1 MDNRFLRT
9 EMLIGK
15 ENLDKLRNS
24 RIAVFGIGGVGGYA
38 CEALARCGIGS
49 FLLVDSDTV
58 SETNINRQIIANTST
73 VGRPKTEVMKERML
87 EINPEIKIEIR
98 DCFFLPENAD
108 TFDLGGFDYIIDA
121 VDTLTAKLTLIEKA
135 KKENTPIICAMGAGN
150 KLDPTAFK
158 VEDIYATQV
167 CPLAKRMRKECRSRG
182 IDSLKVVYSEE
193 EPRKPFGEAARTA
206 SAERS
211 PDAPR
216 RDLPGSISFVPPAVG
231 LIIASEVVKDLI
243 TLPD

>member
-1 MDNRFLRT
+1 
-9 EMLIGK
+9 MLIGK
-15 ENLDKLRNS
+15 ENLDKLS
-24 RIAVFGIGGVGGYA
+24 KSKIAVFGIGGVGGYV
-38 CEALARCGIGS
+38 CEALARSGIGS

-58 SETNINRQIIANTST
+58 SETNINRQIIATVKT

-87 EINPEIKIEIR
+87 EINPDAKIEIR

-108 TFDLGGFDYIIDA
+108 TFDLGSFDYVIDA
-121 VDTLTAKLTLIEKA
+121 VDTLTAKLALIEKA
-135 KKENTPIICAMGAGN
+135 KKENVPIICSMGAGN
-150 KLDPTAFK
+150 KLDPSAFK
-158 VEDIYATQV
+158 VADIYDTQI
-167 CPLAKRMRKECRSRG
+167 CPLAKRIRKECRNRG

-193 EPRKPFGEAARTA
+193 EPHKPFGEAAEVA
-206 SAERS
+206 SGERD

-216 RDLPGSISFVPPAVG
+216 RDLPGSIAFVPPAVG

>member
-1 MDNRFLRT
+1 
-9 EMLIGK
+9 MLIGK
-15 ENLDKLRNS
+15 ENLDKLRKS
-24 RIAVFGIGGVGGYA
+24 RVAVFGIGGVGGYA

-58 SETNINRQIIANTST
+58 SETNINRQIIADTST

-87 EINPEIKIEIR
+87 RINPDVSVEIR

-108 TFDLGGFDYIIDA
+108 TFELGGFDYIIDA
-121 VDTLTAKLTLIEKA
+121 VDTLTAKLALIEKA
-135 KKENTPIICAMGAGN
+135 KKENAPIICAMGAGN
-150 KLDPTAFK
+150 KLDPTAFR
-158 VEDIYATQV
+158 VADIYDTQV
-167 CPLAKRMRKECRSRG
+167 CPLAKRMRKECRNRG

-193 EPRKPFGEAARTA
+193 EPRKPSGEAARTA

-211 PDAPR
+211 SDAPR